1 VFTAGVK
8 QILAKKER
16 VGKEKEKREREKKKQ
31 ITE

>member
-8 QILAKKER
+8 QILVKNER
-16 VGKEKEKREREKKKQ
+16 VGREKETEKKKQ